1 MIASASSQRQSQGA
15 RGAAIRKL
23 LSCTSCRQRKIK
35 YDKSHPC
42 EPCLRSGIECVS
54 PTRRVRAPHGKPEA
68 SEARDAELLQR
79 ISRLEELLAN
89 KGDSGLA
96 ASNSVSSERNSSPNL
111 LTSLPSNGVLA
122 EGCQSGV
129 TVDNHY
135 AAFVKDQG
143 SSSRHLNI
151 DFWRSLSNEFDGLRQ
166 LIEGRIEE
174 EDDEYDDS
182 ESAPIEISDSSSNI
196 IFQAAAIHNG
206 SEAAYLSNA
215 YSAVLFRAYFANF
228 DPICKILHQP
238 TVHTYF
244 SNLDALIDPSTG
256 KFKFRSLEAVTFAA
270 YFAAVNCMLPEDCLT
285 SLGETKEIL
294 LARFKINTE
303 MALVQADFLNSM
315 EITTLQALIIYIVS
329 NS

>member
-15 RGAAIRKL
+15 RGAAVRKL

-35 YDKSHPC
+35 CDKSHPC

-89 KGDSGLA
+89 QGASGLA

-111 LTSLPSNGVLA
+111 LTPLPSNGVLG

-135 AAFVKDQG
+135 AAFVKYQG
-143 SSSRHLNI
+143 SSSRHLNN
-151 DFWRSLSNEFDGLRQ
+151 DFWWSLSNEFDGLRQ
-166 LIEGRIEE
+166 LIEGHVEE
-174 EDDEYDDS
+174 EDDEYD
-182 ESAPIEISDSSSNI
+182 ESQSPPIEASDSSSNV
-196 IFQAAAIHNG
+196 IFQAAATYNG

-215 YSAVLFRAYFANF
+215 HSAVLFRAYFANF

-244 SNLDALIDPSTG
+244 SNLDALLDPSTG

-285 SLGETKEIL
+285 SLGEAKEIL
-294 LARFKINTE
+294 LARFKSNTE